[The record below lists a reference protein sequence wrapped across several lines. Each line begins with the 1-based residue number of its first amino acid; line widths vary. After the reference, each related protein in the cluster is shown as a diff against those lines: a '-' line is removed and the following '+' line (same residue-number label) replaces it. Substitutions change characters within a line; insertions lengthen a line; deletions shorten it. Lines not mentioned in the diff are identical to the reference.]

1 MDANGILILMQD
13 KIPNDPAI
21 IMSLREKLERM
32 SDEERN
38 NFSLKLSALI

>member
-1 MDANGILILMQD
+1 MDANGILMLMQD

-21 IMSLREKLERM
+21 AMSLKDSLERM
-32 SDEERN
+32 SDKERN